1 MSLNPSGSHH
11 ITFCEDAVG
20 KRLEDLEAE
29 EEMQENVEEE
39 KQQDEEEEQQQE
51 EEEEQQRQQQEE
63 EELKKLSEEQRRER
77 RTALQRVAQINT
89 WITAAAV
96 QNGTPVLMY
105 WSGFVW
111 VLYSIQT
118 TT

>member
-39 KQQDEEEEQQQE
+39 KQQDEEEEQQ
-51 EEEEQQRQQQEE
+51 RQQQEE
-63 EELKKLSEEQRRER
+63 EEPKKLSEEQRRER

-105 WSGFVW
+105 
-111 VLYSIQT
+111 
-118 TT
+118 